1 MSKAFRELGGLPY
14 IRTLF
19 ESPFLQEGHMAS
31 CSSSF
36 CSGARP
42 FTGVES
48 VDWDPED
55 RGCHVKST
63 GIKFFNLQRGIRR
76 GWGIDS

>member
-1 MSKAFRELGGLPY
+1 
-14 IRTLF
+14 
-19 ESPFLQEGHMAS
+19 MAS
-31 CSSSF
+31 RSSSF

-55 RGCHVKST
+55 RGCHVKLT
-63 GIKFFNLQRGIRR
+63 GIKFFNLHRGIRR
-76 GWGIDS
+76 GAEYAVIDLQDRMWWITTTTGCLNLDVCE